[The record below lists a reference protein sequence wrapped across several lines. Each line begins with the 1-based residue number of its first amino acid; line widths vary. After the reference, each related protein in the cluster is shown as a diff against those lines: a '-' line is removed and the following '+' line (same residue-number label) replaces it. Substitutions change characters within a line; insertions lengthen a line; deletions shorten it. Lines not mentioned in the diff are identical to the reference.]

1 MSLMIQKGM
10 TIQMIKYEDE
20 CVGCPSEIGCLGS
33 SCPNRN
39 IPHTYCD
46 RCEDEAK
53 LYAHNDNTE
62 QLCKKCM
69 NKEFELA
76 WKELS
81 FEDKCEIFGVKEIT
95 I

>member
-1 MSLMIQKGM
+1 MTIIKKGM
-10 TIQMIKYEDE
+10 TIQMIKYKND
-20 CVGCPSEIGCLGS
+20 CVGCPPEIGCLGS

-39 IPHTYCD
+39 ILHTYCD
-46 RCEDEAK
+46 RCEDEAQ

-62 QLCKKCM
+62 QLCEKCM
-69 NKEFELA
+69 NEEFELA